1 MFIEI
6 TWKNSNGEDLKALVP
21 SDKVQNFV
29 NQFLERDVKP
39 VLVMPVNDDVH
50 IVPDSSGNTLT
61 ITQS

>member
-21 SDKVQNFV
+21 SDTVQYFV

>member
-6 TWKNSNGEDLKALVP
+6 TWKNSNGEDLKALFP

>member
-21 SDKVQNFV
+21 SDKVQNLV

>member
-61 ITQS
+61 ITQT

>member
-29 NQFLERDVKP
+29 NQFLERDVKN